1 MFEIVENKERYED
14 DDFDISMRSILSRV
28 MKFAEYK
35 EEMIKHVFEYD
46 EQSLDIC
53 HRAFDNADGIIPSL
67 VSGRDALVSEGHVHE
82 SRNRRR
88 EESFEEQ
95 ALRRRRREAMVLGEN
110 GRPIQS
116 QDIIQRVSGA
126 WEEATADETILL
138 ADSPQRRSEARNSTN
153 ESWSAW
159 FSRLRPDGLITV

>member
-1 MFEIVENKERYED
+1 MFEIVDNKERYED

-35 EEMIKHVFEYD
+35 EEMIKHVFACD

-67 VSGRDALVSEGHVHE
+67 VSGGDGLVPEGHATE
-82 SRNRRR
+82 RGSRRR

-116 QDIIQRVSGA
+116 QDIIQRDSGA
-126 WEEATADETILL
+126 WEEATSDQTTLV
-138 ADSPQRRSEARNSTN
+138 ADSAARRMEPETSAN

-159 FSRLRPDGLITV
+159 FSRLRPDGMISS